1 MKIKRKELYGLLYV
15 IVAFFTAVLIA
26 LNYFA
31 FSYSTLVSNFFHQS
45 TFRIEA
51 DESAGNENTNY
62 FNLDYAS
69 IDQLEADERDYAHR
83 VQSEGV
89 ILLQNNNLP

>member
-15 IVAFFTAVLIA
+15 VEAFFLAVLIA

-31 FSYSTLVSNFFHQS
+31 FSYSTLVSNFLHQS

-51 DESAGNENTNY
+51 DETQAARIPTT
-62 FNLDYAS
+62 S
-69 IDQLEADERDYAHR
+69 IWTTPPPSSWRPMSGPTPRRSSPKA
-83 VQSEGV
+83 
-89 ILLQNNNLP
+89 

>member
-15 IVAFFTAVLIA
+15 VVAFFLAVLIA
-26 LNYFA
+26 LTYFA

-45 TFRIEA
+45 AFRISTDA
-51 DESAGNENTNY
+51 SAGSDNPNY

-69 IDQLEADERDYAHR
+69 LDPLEAY
-83 VQSEGV
+83 
-89 ILLQNNNLP
+89 

>member
-15 IVAFFTAVLIA
+15 VVAFFLAVLIA

-45 TFRIEA
+45 AFRIEA
-51 DESAGNENTNY
+51 DENAGSENTNY
-62 FNLDYAS
+62 FNLTTPPAS
-69 IDQLEADERDYAHR
+69 SWRPMSGPTPRRSSPRA
-83 VQSEGV
+83 
-89 ILLQNNNLP
+89 